1 MGSCHG
7 TFLATP
13 ARQGFSEATRDRTV
27 GCPPRSPSLRGRRA
41 EAPRRA
47 GRAQRPSPGEGEA
60 GPAARSPAAPGGG
73 GSRRGAAPGLRPGEM
88 RRGRAAGG
96 GEGGRGRGRG
106 AADRPCPAPSMS
118 ECLCISAA
126 YARTFSSA
134 LRSALSS
141 YLSARP
147 FHECCHKETVASGMF
162 PPWVLWGRKIDASF
176 AGREKSSSNSFKTKS
191 GMLVPGR

>member
-73 GSRRGAAPGLRPGEM
+73 GSRRGAAPGLRPGKC
-88 RRGRAAGG
+88 GG
-96 GEGGRGRGRG
+96 GGRQEEEKEEEGGVGGQRI
-106 AADRPCPAPSMS
+106 DRVQLPACPNA
-118 ECLCISAA
+118 CA
-126 YARTFSSA
+126 YPRRMPVLSPAHSA
-134 LRSALSS
+134 LRCPPTCPPGLFTSAAIRKQWQAGCFRLGSS
-141 YLSARP
+141 GDG
-147 FHECCHKETVASGMF
+147 K
-162 PPWVLWGRKIDASF
+162 
-176 AGREKSSSNSFKTKS
+176 
-191 GMLVPGR
+191 